1 MSEAPGPL
9 VTGSRQTEEDTV
21 SPLIVT
27 EPRDALLAR
36 RREILE
42 ALGLSMEDFRTLS
55 QTRTLTGEER
65 EAREELDEIAFL
77 LGDD

>member
-36 RREILE
+36 RREMLE